1 MALKSVRRAGA
12 DAASAAAQGS
22 SGQVQTQQSSNS
34 DVRADD
40 GPQQLTSAALPL
52 HLHSLLRSSLLSW
65 LPPQR
70 APHRE
75 LSIRLRS
82 DTG

>member
-12 DAASAAAQGS
+12 DAASAVAQGS
-22 SGQVQTQQSSNS
+22 SGQTQTQQSSNS

-40 GPQQLTSAALPL
+40 EPQQLTSAALPL
-52 HLHSLLRSSLLSW
+52 HLHSLLRRPLLPG

-70 APHRE
+70 AAHRDFA
-75 LSIRLRS
+75 LSLRS